1 MPAKRR
7 TSKQP
12 NSAAVTP
19 LDAKQRALREQEE
32 LIKRKQEKLERMIQ
46 EAPVRAAAERKRN
59 RDELVA
65 RNTGRSRRVDAP
77 TRLDTRYNTTLA
89 ETAPHFRRKPLRAEQ
104 RQARLIFCGLL
115 VALAVLLLWLWS
127 VWKW

>member
-7 TSKQP
+7 TSKQS

-19 LDAKQRALREQEE
+19 LDAQQRALLDEQAK
-32 LIKRKQEKLERMIQ
+32 LQRKMENLQRMIE

-59 RDELVA
+59 REELVS
-65 RNTGRSRRVDAP
+65 RNTGRARRVDAP

-127 VWKW
+127 VWK